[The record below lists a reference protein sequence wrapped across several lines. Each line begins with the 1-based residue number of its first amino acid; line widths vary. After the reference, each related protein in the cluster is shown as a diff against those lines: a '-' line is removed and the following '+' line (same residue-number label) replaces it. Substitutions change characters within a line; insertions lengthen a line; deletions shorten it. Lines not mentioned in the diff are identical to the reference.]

1 MDNRNGFTLMEI
13 LIAVVLLVIVATTT
27 AKFASDFTRTMTK
40 SSIRVAASAVARD
53 RLELVR
59 ADPRYTRLGTLYAV
73 GAGADTLGFPG
84 FPRMR
89 RTTTVVRDTTGSAPR
104 RDRTTVTVRITD
116 PALRD
121 TVALTSVIASP

>member
-1 MDNRNGFTLMEI
+1 MKQRAGFTLIEI
-13 LIAVVLLVIVATTT
+13 LIAVVLLVIVTTTT
-27 AKFASDFTRTMTK
+27 ARFASDFTRTMTK

-59 ADPRYTRLGTLYAV
+59 ADPRYTRLKTLYGT

-84 FPRMR
+84 YPRMR
-89 RTTTVVRDTTGSAPR
+89 RTTQVIRDTSGTAPR
-104 RDRTTVTVRITD
+104 RDRTTVTIRITD